1 MNSYMQKAI
10 KQKNLNLWDL
20 EKDVLGTE
28 REQKTPPGSGRW
40 LSDKK
45 KWFFVHFICFDSF
58 LQTFAV
64 AITELLKESCSSPD
78 HLI

>member
-40 LSDKK
+40 LSDKVV
-45 KWFFVHFICFDSF
+45 FFLHFICFDSF

-64 AITELLKESCSSPD
+64 AITELLKESFSSPD
-78 HLI
+78 HFI